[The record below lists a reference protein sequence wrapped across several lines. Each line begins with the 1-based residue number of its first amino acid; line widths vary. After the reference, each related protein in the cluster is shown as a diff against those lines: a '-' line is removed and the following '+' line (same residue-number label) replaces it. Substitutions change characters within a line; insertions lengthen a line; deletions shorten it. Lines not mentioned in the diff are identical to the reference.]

1 MALNIYDPG
10 DKYDNPPYTYPG
22 MKWDFPE
29 KNMNV
34 YYIDKYPY
42 KSKSKENAVKLSIIR
57 KKIDILCKNIYNNKI
72 NIEKSTNNIEYI
84 NGVYIF
90 LELHMEFIYNPI
102 NLPMPFFEIA
112 KKHLNV
118 SRYLL
123 SEIPKGTGF
132 IGLCKPKMRY
142 IDKNLPSVGKDGCGR
157 ALYRDIFLDLDDR
170 NLKSLVIHELAHCV
184 CNHIQWRPNDHHA
197 DFKWAEKLITKY
209 FPHGKL
215 F

>member
-10 DKYDNPPYTYPG
+10 DKYDS

-34 YYIDKYPY
+34 YYIGKYPY
-42 KSKSKENAVKLSIIR
+42 KSKSKENAIKLSIIR
-57 KKIDILCKNIYNNKI
+57 EKIDILCKNIYNDKI
-72 NIEKSTNNIEYI
+72 NIKTNI
-84 NGVYIF
+84 NGVCIF
-90 LELHMEFIYNPI
+90 LELHMEFIHNPI

-112 KKHLNV
+112 KKRLSV

-184 CNHIQWRPNDHHA
+184 CNHIQWRPDDHRA
-197 DFKWAEKLITKY
+197 DFKSAEKLITKY
-209 FPHGKL
+209 FPPGKL